1 MIMALL
7 NNTAETLYMVFASGA
22 ISIVIGFF
30 LGVYLFLQQH
40 SQLSKPSLLRHLLNI
55 IVNTLRSVPF
65 IILMVAALPLT
76 RLIIGTG
83 IGDTATLVP
92 LSLAATPFFT
102 RLTENAFQQLPYG
115 LIDLSIA
122 MGANTRTLLQR
133 ILLPEAA
140 ADLIRGITIT
150 LIALVGY
157 SAMAGAIGAGGL
169 GSFAIEYGYER
180 YDTRIMLLTV
190 SILILLVQSIQA
202 LGDWIA
208 RQFTH

>member
-1 MIMALL
+1 MIIELL
-7 NNTAETLYMVFASGA
+7 TNTAETLYMISISGA
-22 ISIVIGFF
+22 LSIVIGFF
-30 LGVYLFLQQH
+30 LGVYLF
-40 SQLSKPSLLRHLLNI
+40 SQRHRQLGKPSFWRPRLNI
-55 IVNTLRSVPF
+55 VVNTLRSVPF

-92 LSLAATPFFT
+92 LSLAAIPFFA
-102 RLTENAFQQLPYG
+102 RLTDNAFQQLPHG
-115 LIDLSIA
+115 LIEAGIA
-122 MGANTRTLLQR
+122 MGANTRTLLMR

-180 YDTRIMLLTV
+180 YDTRIVLLTV
-190 SILILLVQSIQA
+190 TILIILVQSIQA
-202 LGDWIA
+202 LGDRIA